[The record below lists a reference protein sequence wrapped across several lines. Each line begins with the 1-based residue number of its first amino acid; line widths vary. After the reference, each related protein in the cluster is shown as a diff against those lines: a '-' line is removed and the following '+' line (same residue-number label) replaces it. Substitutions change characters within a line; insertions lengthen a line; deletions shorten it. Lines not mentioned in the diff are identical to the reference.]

1 MSLIVCP
8 NNNIRMPIMMIATK
22 KKFKDSIVLSIIGQ
36 ILIGNSK
43 TSSIKDIFNYHK
55 LIFESFWSV
64 RYKLVTLHVFSLF
77 QST

>member
-55 LIFESFWSV
+55 LIF
-64 RYKLVTLHVFSLF
+64 
-77 QST
+77 